1 MFSQQRMIRMW
12 SDWYVNLLDLIILQH
27 IYIWKHHLVYH
38 KYIQSLSTIKYFS
51 LSTTKYFSFLT
62 KKKKLSRGQNLSLC
76 LSYLQ
81 IPHSNKINHL
91 NSAFEYER
99 EKKKPSVLVAIVT
112 RKALWMWIC
121 RLHKVKSMNSNLL
134 STNKHS
140 ATTAAHLQTS
150 MNSMKVDSRIH

>member
-1 MFSQQRMIRMW
+1 MFSQRMIRMW
-12 SDWYVNLLDLIILQH
+12 GDWYVNLLDLIISQH
-27 IYIWKHHLVYH
+27 IHIWKHYLVYH
-38 KYIQSLSTIKYFS
+38 KYIQFLSPIKCFYLSTI
-51 LSTTKYFSFLT
+51 KYFSFLT
-62 KKKKLSRGQNLSLC
+62 KKKNLSRGQNLSLC

-99 EKKKPSVLVAIVT
+99 EKKKPSVLVAMVT

-121 RLHKVKSMNSNLL
+121 RLHKVKSKNSDIL
-134 STNKHS
+134 STDKHS

-150 MNSMKVDSRIH
+150 MNSMKVDSGIH